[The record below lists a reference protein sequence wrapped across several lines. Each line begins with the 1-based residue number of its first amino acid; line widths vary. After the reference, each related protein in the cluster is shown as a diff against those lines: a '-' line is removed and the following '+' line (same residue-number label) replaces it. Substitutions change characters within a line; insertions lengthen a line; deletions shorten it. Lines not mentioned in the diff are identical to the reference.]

1 MKNQESKSLFKRA
14 LKVMVGGVNSP
25 VRAYKGVGGEP
36 LFITKGKGSKI
47 WDADENEYTDF
58 LCSWGAIL
66 LGHSDPDT
74 IKASYN
80 AIVNGSSFG
89 APTKN
94 ELYLAEVISSSMRT
108 AEMVRLVNSGTE
120 AVMTAIRLSRGFSGK
135 NIIVKFEGNYHG
147 HSDIVLSKAG
157 SGLATLGIPSSAG
170 VPEGCVSDT
179 VTLAYNDIDAFENFM
194 DQKGKLVAAVI
205 VEPIAGNMG
214 VVPADIKFLS
224 SLRNKCNENS
234 SILIF
239 DEVISGFRVSRGG
252 AQSLYGVYPDLTV
265 LGKIMGGG
273 FPIGALTGK
282 AEIMRYLA
290 PEGSVYQAGTLAGNP
305 VAAAA
310 GFTVISQLNDGIY
323 QNLEN
328 YGKEIENL
336 IVKAAVNNGIRVTV
350 NRIGSMFSIFFADNP
365 VKNFND
371 VLRSKKELYTPFFW
385 SLLENGIYAPPSSYE
400 SYFFT
405 ASHNESDIKRLSVA
419 LDSSFGSLKNE

>member
-36 LFITKGKGSKI
+36 LFIMRGKGSRI

-80 AIVNGSSFG
+80 AIVDGSSFG

-94 ELYLAEVISSSMRT
+94 ELYLAEAISSSMRT

-120 AVMTAIRLSRGFSGK
+120 AVMTAIRLSRGFSDK
-135 NIIVKFEGNYHG
+135 KIIVKFEGNYHG

-179 VTLAYNDIDAFENFM
+179 VTLAYNDIDAFEDFM

-224 SLRNKCNENS
+224 SLRDKCNENS

-239 DEVISGFRVSRGG
+239 DEVISGFRVSKGG

-265 LGKIMGGG
+265 LGKIIGGG

-282 AEIMRYLA
+282 AEIMR
-290 PEGSVYQAGTLAGNP
+290 
-305 VAAAA
+305 
-310 GFTVISQLNDGIY
+310 
-323 QNLEN
+323 
-328 YGKEIENL
+328 
-336 IVKAAVNNGIRVTV
+336 
-350 NRIGSMFSIFFADNP
+350 
-365 VKNFND
+365 
-371 VLRSKKELYTPFFW
+371 
-385 SLLENGIYAPPSSYE
+385 
-400 SYFFT
+400 
-405 ASHNESDIKRLSVA
+405 
-419 LDSSFGSLKNE
+419 